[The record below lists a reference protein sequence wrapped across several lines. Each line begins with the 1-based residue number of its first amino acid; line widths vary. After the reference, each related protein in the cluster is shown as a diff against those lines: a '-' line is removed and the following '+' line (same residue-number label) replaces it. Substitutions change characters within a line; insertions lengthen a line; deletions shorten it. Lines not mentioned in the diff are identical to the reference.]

1 MSRTQCAVILGFIL
15 FGAPQARAA
24 VWAINGASCTPD
36 DITIYA
42 HRHAT
47 INGAV
52 TFGTGMN
59 TPITLYCPISTAPPS
74 CPSTYRLRLTY
85 RDSDGT
91 SGQAGVTA
99 QLMRRSQANG
109 SVLSAVPGSQ
119 VSSNSKN
126 ATGPT
131 NEASPAFEHDFSQ
144 LTDYYFVRIDMNR
157 YVTATGIATF
167 YGVALECSE

>member
-1 MSRTQCAVILGFIL
+1 MDRTRRAVVLGFIL
-15 FGAPQARAA
+15 FGASDARAA
-24 VWAINGASCTPD
+24 VWAVNGAGCIPD

-42 HRHAT
+42 RRYDT

-59 TPITLYCPISTAPPS
+59 TPITLYCPIATAPS
-74 CPSTYRLRLTY
+74 CPSNYRLRLTY
-85 RDSDGT
+85 QDSDGT

-109 SVLSAVPGSQ
+109 SVQSAVPGAQ
-119 VSSNSKN
+119 VSSNSSN

-131 NEASPAFEHDFSQ
+131 NQASPAFEHDFSQ
-144 LTDYYFVRIDMNR
+144 LTDYYFVRVDMNR
-157 YVTATGIATF
+157 YVTASGIATF